1 MIGEKSGPGPHCPR
15 CLRTV
20 YDAERAIGLNDVS
33 TKLEDHLG
41 FLQVP
46 FTVKLRIRTT
56 NPIKNDLKS
65 GIFLD
70 LFYSASIFF
79 MKGVFRNS
87 LM

>member
-33 TKLEDHLG
+33 TKLVDHSV

-70 LFYSASIFF
+70 LF
-79 MKGVFRNS
+79 
-87 LM
+87 

>member
-33 TKLEDHLG
+33 TKLEDHSV

-70 LFYSASIFF
+70 LF
-79 MKGVFRNS
+79 
-87 LM
+87 